1 MVNRLNNCLRL
12 SGCRESHCRTRYGHR
27 TAHISSIYKLYTM
40 HSNKWLCLH
49 TGHIFTPSALNYH
62 ISVNIDT
69 HCRTIGTAQWHRTTS
84 TSSMRGQW
92 SESPRERHCRCLFKL
107 GCSVC
112 FYYMFHF
119 YYYYYWKQHRRD
131 HPTRKKKVA
140 ESEDSEVIVVD
151 WIFSHM
157 NLNILFD

>member
-1 MVNRLNNCLRL
+1 MHVSFHNMQTLGQFFEPWYINYIQCVLTCDCVFTQIIL
-12 SGCRESHCRTRYGHR
+12 SHLWPST
-27 TAHISSIYKLYTM
+27 TISLLILTPTVGLWEQC
-40 HSNKWLCLH
+40 ND
-49 TGHIFTPSALNYH
+49 TGQHQH
-62 ISVNIDT
+62 QQ
-69 HCRTIGTAQWHRTTS
+69 G
-84 TSSMRGQW
+84 MRGQC
-92 SESPRERHCRCLFKL
+92 SEGPRERHCRCLFKL

-112 FYYMFHF
+112 FSYMFHF

-131 HPTRKKKVA
+131 RPTRKKVA